1 MKEFM
6 EDDPEALALIRY
18 VVHKEVH
25 LPVALPACLHN
36 RIRHSDTGG
45 GGIPDYLK
53 LDYRTYPQ
61 QIKDFF
67 RKVLNRF
74 K

>member
-36 RIRHSDTGG
+36 RIRHSYTDG
-45 GGIPDYLK
+45 GGIPDHLK

-61 QIKDFF
+61 IIKDFF
-67 RKVLNRF
+67 RNVFGRF
-74 K
+74 R

>member
-18 VVHKEVH
+18 VVCKEVN
-25 LPVALPACLHN
+25 LPVARPAGWHN
-36 RIRHSDTGG
+36 DRWGSYPNG

-53 LDYRTYPQ
+53 LDYKTYPQ
-61 QIKDFF
+61 QIKDLF
-67 RKVLNRF
+67 RKLFVRVT
-74 K
+74 

>member
-1 MKEFM
+1 MKQFM
-6 EDDPEALALIRY
+6 EDGPEALALIRL
-18 VVHKEVH
+18 VVRKEVE

-36 RIRHSDTGG
+36 PRRRTESNSD
-45 GGIPDYLK
+45 IPDHLK

-67 RKVLNRF
+67 RRLVASVK
-74 K
+74 